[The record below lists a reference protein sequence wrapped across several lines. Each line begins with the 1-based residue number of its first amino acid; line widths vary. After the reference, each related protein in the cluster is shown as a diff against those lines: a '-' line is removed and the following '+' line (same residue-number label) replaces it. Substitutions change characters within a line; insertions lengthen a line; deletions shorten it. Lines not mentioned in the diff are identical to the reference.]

1 MAPRDSVILSVHAL
15 LDVDREYGRPPVELL
30 AGEWLFHQGDASDAA
45 YVLESGRLEVIDEAG
60 GYRQLRV
67 VPAGTVVGELSLLS
81 GRPRAAGIRAL
92 RDSRLTVLPRVAF
105 ERLVDEQPGFGLSLA
120 RALARALRESTE
132 TVEAARPPATVAVL
146 GFERAPV
153 GSFASELCARL
164 SPHVS
169 AAVFDQNA
177 AAPKDW
183 GTALDELEGSNAHV
197 LLPAAPDAPEEWRE
211 FCLRQADRVLALAAG
226 DPPQVPDPRL
236 IGCDLALDPAL
247 PTEAWIAALRPRR
260 THLAGAL
267 DRLARMLSGRA
278 VGVVLSGGGARGLAH
293 IGVLAELERAGV
305 VIDRVGGCSMGALI
319 GALYAQGRDPD
330 EIAAGCRA
338 ELVRKR
344 PFADYTV
351 PRTSLIRAQRAHAML
366 GRLLGDG
373 RIECL
378 PRSYFCVSA
387 DLITAELVVLR
398 DGPIRDAVLASM
410 SVPGVM
416 PPRRV
421 GARLLVDGGVLANLP
436 LEPMNEGAEGP
447 AIAVDAMGRRLT
459 QEDERASD
467 ARPRI
472 LEILSRAT
480 VLGSW
485 RQGRAQAEEAAMT
498 IRPEPGDLGLLDFQR
513 LDEAVAAGRE
523 AAAAALA
530 DGRAAALTGAAPG
543 A

>member
-1 MAPRDSVILSVHAL
+1 MPPRDSVILSVHAL
-15 LDVDREYGRPPVELL
+15 LDLDREYGRPPVNLL
-30 AGEWLFHQGDASDAA
+30 AGEWLFHQGDPSDAA

-60 GYRQLRV
+60 GHRQLRV

-92 RDSRLTVLPRVAF
+92 RDSTLTVLPQAAF
-105 ERLVDEQPGFGLSLA
+105 ERLVDDQPGFGLSLA

-146 GFERAPV
+146 GFGAAPAA
-153 GSFASELCARL
+153 SLASELCARL
-164 SPHVS
+164 GDC
-169 AAVFDQNA
+169 ATATVFDRDA
-177 AAPKDW
+177 ADPKDW
-183 GTALDELEGSNAHV
+183 GARLDEQEDSHAHV
-197 LLPAAPDAPEEWRE
+197 LLPAGADAPEEWRE
-211 FCLRQADRVLALAAG
+211 FCLRQADRILAIAAG
-226 DPPQVPDPRL
+226 DPPSTFDPRL

-247 PTEAWIAALRPRR
+247 PTEAWISAFRPRR
-260 THLAGAL
+260 THLTGDL
-267 DRLARMLSGRA
+267 DRLARKLAGRA

-305 VIDRVGGCSMGALI
+305 VIDRVGGCSMGAMI

-330 EIAAGCRA
+330 EIAAACRG
-338 ELVRKR
+338 ELVRKK
-344 PFADYTV
+344 PFNDYTV
-351 PRTSLIRAQRAHAML
+351 PRTSLIRAQRAEAML
-366 GRLLGDG
+366 GRLLGQG
-373 RIECL
+373 RIECM

-387 DLITAELVVLR
+387 DLITADLVVLR
-398 DGPIRDAVLASM
+398 DGPVRDAVLASM

-421 GARLLVDGGVLANLP
+421 GDRLLVDGGVLANLP
-436 LEPMNEGAEGP
+436 LEPMNDGAEGP

-459 QEDERASD
+459 QEDERPAD

-472 LEILSRAT
+472 LEILARAS

-485 RQGRAQAEEAAMT
+485 RQGRLQAEEAALT
-498 IRPEPGDLGLLDFQR
+498 IRPEPGELGLLDFGR
-513 LDEAVAAGRE
+513 MDEAIAAGRE

-530 DGRAAALTGAAPG
+530 GDRAAALTGAAPG